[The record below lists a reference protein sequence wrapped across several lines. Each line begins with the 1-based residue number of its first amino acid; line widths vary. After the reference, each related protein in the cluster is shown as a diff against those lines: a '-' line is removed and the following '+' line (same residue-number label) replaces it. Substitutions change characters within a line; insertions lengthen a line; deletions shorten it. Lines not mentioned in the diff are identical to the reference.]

1 MKLLRRLSL
10 TLNVSPSL
18 RARSSVLSKTA
29 RRWLWLF
36 LLFCLVGCS
45 GVQPLAEGRAAVD
58 DRHQRPPTAAWQS
71 GEGSA
76 DGRLS
81 GNGKAL
87 SEGTEPATVLYSQ
100 NPLPLRREVATACAR
115 SRAANDRRFL
125 RSLVA
130 DLYFSGVDPA
140 VATEALLLGEC
151 GTLPE
156 ILTEMVA
163 QGGPA
168 SGDAV
173 SARARAVAGPGSA
186 RRIDAAVT
194 AGLARYA
201 SKPDA
206 ETVPVSDPPPAYG
219 MLYFPSVGEG
229 ARIDT
234 SMALNQLYENGI
246 PGYGI
251 YTFVLP
257 GRGLPP
263 ASGAS
268 AARLRELLRI
278 IETYVATTENEGDGP
293 SAEAHAFLIPVN
305 AAKLDEPLID
315 QIAVDLSRHMHRQ
328 FSQSLRLEGQARL
341 AAHLEKGDGPF
352 LITTLEPR
360 LLSSDPSAFR
370 LVADL
375 SRLGPEHLYGIVDA
389 YDRPIPSGASG
400 RPESLRLIR
409 ERLLN
414 LPLLPADALDN
425 RGEQPNWL
433 FSLGQ
438 IGDRSTVR
446 RQRVTEL
453 ARQIEQTN
461 I

>member
-1 MKLLRRLSL
+1 MKPLQRPSVTLTVSSLRR
-10 TLNVSPSL
+10 V
-18 RARSSVLSKTA
+18 RSDAFNRVT
-29 RRWLWLF
+29 RCWLWLF
-36 LLFCLVGCS
+36 LLPCLIGCS
-45 GVQPLAEGRAAVD
+45 GVQSFAGGRQAVD

-71 GEGSA
+71 S
-76 DGRLS
+76 GRLP
-81 GNGKAL
+81 
-87 SEGTEPATVLYSQ
+87 GTAESAPENTGPAAVLYSQ
-100 NPLPLRREVATACAR
+100 DPLPLRREVATACAR
-115 SRAANDRRFL
+115 SRVANDRRFL

-140 VATEALLLGEC
+140 AATEALLLGEC
-151 GTLPE
+151 GSLSE

-168 SGDAV
+168 SRDAV

-206 ETVPVSDPPPAYG
+206 EIAPVSDPPPAYG

-257 GRGLPP
+257 GPGLPP

-293 SAEAHAFLIPVN
+293 SAEAHAFLIPINVAN
-305 AAKLDEPLID
+305 LGAPLID
-315 QIAVDLSRHMHRQ
+315 QVAVDLSRHMHRQ
-328 FSQSLRLEGQARL
+328 FSQNLRLEGQTRL
-341 AAHLEKGDGPF
+341 AARLEKGDGPF

-360 LLSSDPSAFR
+360 LLSSDPSSPR

-414 LPLLPADALDN
+414 LPLLPADTLDG
-425 RGEQPNWL
+425 RVEQPDWL

-438 IGDRSTVR
+438 IGDRSGAG
-446 RQRVTEL
+446 RQPASGR
-453 ARQIEQTN
+453 ARQIRQTN